1 MAVEERT
8 FLKLSRFS
16 KKLQVRLWGGREQEP
31 GSGLGER
38 DRWGNERGSEERVRG
53 VTLFVAVTSYSKRSR
68 KK

>member
-38 DRWGNERGSEERVRG
+38 DRWGNERGSEERVR
-53 VTLFVAVTSYSKRSR
+53 VTVFVAVTSCSKRSR

>member
-38 DRWGNERGSEERVRG
+38 DTWGNERESEERVRG
-53 VTLFVAVTSYSKRSR
+53 VTVFVVVTSCSKRSR